1 MLLEQ
6 AKNTVLPKSSSL
18 AVSKTNK
25 STPWL
30 TSFLLEKIV
39 VAEFCVY
46 QVYYPD
52 VIITLQTNFMRN
64 F

>member
-6 AKNTVLPKSSSL
+6 AKNTEQQKSSSL
-18 AVSKTNK
+18 AVSKTNI

-30 TSFLLEKIV
+30 MSFLLEKIV

-52 VIITLQTNFMRN
+52 IIFSL
-64 F
+64 